1 MLKYKKVSDSH
12 HNCYLNIQ
20 CTLTP
25 INLITIDKWWDE
37 FMNLDIDTHVN
48 PVVYPTS
55 MSLPAILPEL
65 KEESIKWLNN
75 WLLQFS
81 VKSEKEDIIIANKI
95 RTTSNIIR
103 LLKDT
108 EFDIEALEKFQQ
120 QTRHLD
126 KIRGENIIKLDDRF
140 ASMMDKK

>member
-1 MLKYKKVSDSH
+1 
-12 HNCYLNIQ
+12 
-20 CTLTP
+20 
-25 INLITIDKWWDE
+25 
-37 FMNLDIDTHVN
+37 
-48 PVVYPTS
+48 